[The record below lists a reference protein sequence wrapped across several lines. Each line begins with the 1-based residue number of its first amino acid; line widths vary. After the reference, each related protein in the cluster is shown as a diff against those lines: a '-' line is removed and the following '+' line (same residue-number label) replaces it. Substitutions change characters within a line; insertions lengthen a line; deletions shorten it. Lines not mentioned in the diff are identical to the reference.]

1 MKMTIKDIAAKCG
14 VSVSTVSRVLNNQP
28 YVKQD
33 VREKVLKVIE
43 EEHFVPHEGAAS
55 LARTQEDS
63 IGVVIRGIKNPFFNE
78 MVSTILKRAHE
89 LGYNTYLHQIR
100 VGENEIAEAASLA
113 KSHKLK
119 GVILLGGNFDRTPA
133 EMEQIDVPIVCC
145 TFSNT
150 FGGISSKDFSSV
162 CIDDEDT
169 AYKAVSYLASQGHK
183 RIAIVLPSVEDKS
196 ISELRY
202 LGYCKAMKE
211 AGLEVENDLIIST
224 GDYSMEAAYDG
235 VKRAVMEGAEFTAAF
250 GISDLIALAT
260 MKALSDCGKQIPEDV
275 SVVGIDGIDMTS
287 YFIPTLTTLVQPRDL
302 MANRAVEIMAQ
313 IIEGEQNGVHEIV
326 DAELRIGESVRSI

>member
-1 MKMTIKDIAAKCG
+1 
-14 VSVSTVSRVLNNQP
+14 
-28 YVKQD
+28 
-33 VREKVLKVIE
+33 
-43 EEHFVPHEGAAS
+43 
-55 LARTQEDS
+55 
-63 IGVVIRGIKNPFFNE
+63 
-78 MVSTILKRAHE
+78 
-89 LGYNTYLHQIR
+89 
-100 VGENEIAEAASLA
+100 
-113 KSHKLK
+113 
-119 GVILLGGNFDRTPA
+119 
-133 EMEQIDVPIVCC
+133 
-145 TFSNT
+145 
-150 FGGISSKDFSSV
+150 
-162 CIDDEDT
+162 
-169 AYKAVSYLASQGHK
+169 
-183 RIAIVLPSVEDKS
+183 VEDKS